1 MRRIAAAVL
10 VPVLALASACT
21 GNRPTAAP
29 SHATPPPVGS
39 SPAGLSAAGTA
50 DVTSGGAF
58 TNPVVAENF
67 PDPGLLEAGGT
78 WYAYGTNTAAANAP
92 VLTSADLVTWQPAG
106 DALPEVGGWAS
117 RGNTWAPEAIRTAAG
132 GYVLYYTARSTR
144 TDRQCIGAAVSGNPR
159 GPFVDRAAEPLVC
172 EPAEGGS
179 IDASPYRHADGAYYL
194 YWKNDGNAIDRPTY
208 IYGRRLSAD
217 GRTLTGPRMRL
228 LANDAQW
235 EGHLVEAPQMVARN
249 KRLYLFFSAN
259 AFDSDAYAVGY
270 ATCDTP
276 LGPCRDAPENPVLR
290 SSRAAAGPGHSF
302 LVTDESGATWML
314 YHAWAPDAV
323 GSVSP
328 GRQVWLDRVDWVQ
341 DRPVVRGP
349 TADPQPRPA

>member
-1 MRRIAAAVL
+1 VRRLAAAVL
-10 VPVLALASACT
+10 VPVLALAGACT
-21 GNRPTAAP
+21 GDPPAPARSGAAP
-29 SHATPPPVGS
+29 SGAA
-39 SPAGLSAAGTA
+39 SPDAAPA
-50 DVTSGGAF
+50 GAF

-67 PDPGLLEAGGT
+67 PDPGVLEVDGT
-78 WYAYGTNTAAANAP
+78 WYAYGTNTTTANAP
-92 VLTSADLVTWQPAG
+92 VLSSTDLVTWEPAG

-132 GYVLYYTARSTR
+132 GYVLYYTARSTE
-144 TDRQCIGAAVSGNPR
+144 TDRQCIGAAVADSPR

-179 IDASPYRHADGAYYL
+179 IDASPYRHADGALYL

-208 IYGRRLSAD
+208 IYGRRLGAD
-217 GRTLTGPRMRL
+217 GRTLTGPRTRL
-228 LANDAQW
+228 LANDVPW
-235 EGHLVEAPQMVARN
+235 EGHLVEAPQMVVRD

-270 ATCDTP
+270 AGCDTP

-290 SSRAAAGPGHSF
+290 SSGAAAGPGHSF

-349 TADPQPRPA
+349 TAGPQPRPA